1 MTDTERVTVRL
12 PSDTLTLLQSL
23 VDEGQFSSLSE
34 AVVTAVNDL
43 IGARLTPEDVEE
55 ILASPKEDDLLEIDA
70 IMVDGPRA
78 MAGSMEAAIRD
89 YVRQRRGSQ

>member
-43 IGARLTPEDVEE
+43 IGARLTPEDVEQ

-70 IMVDGPRA
+70 IMVDGPPA